1 MLASIVFVLVL
12 DGLVNYERGREG
24 ERERG
29 REGGVLQIGPLTKMT
44 ATVAAGVDVM
54 VAMPIHCVYIYQG

>member
-12 DGLVNYERGREG
+12 DGLVNY
-24 ERERG
+24 ERG